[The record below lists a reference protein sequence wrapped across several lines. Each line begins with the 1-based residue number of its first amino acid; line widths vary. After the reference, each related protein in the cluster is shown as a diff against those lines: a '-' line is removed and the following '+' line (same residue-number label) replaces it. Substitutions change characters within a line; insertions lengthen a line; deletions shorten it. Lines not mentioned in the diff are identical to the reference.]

1 MNTSITQILHII
13 NSAVETN
20 LVRRWN
26 LAPECQYV
34 PDDRFYRWASNL
46 IEDNR
51 ELFVSFIQEA
61 VKEDLEKIVNC
72 LNDDKLPA
80 HRRAFF
86 TELLILVKELEGLSV
101 FASKDF
107 AAFYRQRYECKY
119 MFNCELP
126 STKEKKE

>member
-1 MNTSITQILHII
+1 MDSPISQILTILEA
-13 NSAVETN
+13 AVKDHMN
-20 LVRRWN
+20 RRWN
-26 LAPECQYV
+26 LAPECQQI

-61 VKEDLEKIVNC
+61 VKEDMEKIVNC
-72 LNDDKLPA
+72 LNDDKWPA

-86 TELLILVKELEGLSV
+86 TELLNLVKELESLSV

-107 AAFYRQRYECKY
+107 AAFYRERYNSKY
-119 MFNCELP
+119 TFNCELP